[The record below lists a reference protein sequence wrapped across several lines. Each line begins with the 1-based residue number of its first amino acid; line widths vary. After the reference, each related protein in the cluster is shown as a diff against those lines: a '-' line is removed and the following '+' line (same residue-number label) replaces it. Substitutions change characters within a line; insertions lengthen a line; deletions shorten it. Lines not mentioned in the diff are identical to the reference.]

1 MAPEAGNATRLASR
15 LINNAIFNLF
25 GTIWP
30 ILLALITTPYIVHG
44 LGLEPYGVL
53 VLVSAVL
60 GYVLLLD
67 LGLDASLV
75 KYVAQYR
82 AVEDFETLR
91 TYIGTALIIYAMVGL
106 TGCLIIG
113 GLTNP
118 LVGLLKIAP
127 DLRPVAQFVFYV
139 GAVGFLVNLI
149 SGAFRAVVTGFQRYD
164 LSNLIDV
171 SAGTVQSIG
180 TVALLW
186 QGLALKEVVL
196 FQLAISL
203 VKLGLFAFV
212 SSKLVPG
219 SLFRLTFA
227 PTILK
232 NLVNFGLMTFINRI
246 AGLFLFQFDRTYI
259 GFVLGGA
266 SITYYSIPDNLG
278 RQMHSLPASATS
290 ASFPLASELTSAKQS
305 QTVRRLYLRGLK
317 WGVALAFS
325 MTAVLVALS
334 FKVLYYWMGSE
345 FAGASAIPLRLLLI
359 SYCVFAFTAIPSKIV
374 DGVGLPRY
382 NALFAS
388 LSAGL
393 NFIACIF
400 LIPRWGILGAAI
412 ANTLPVVVVPPYL
425 AFVERR
431 ILGIKTLD
439 HWFSIYIPS
448 LGAASLTFLLVYL
461 LQYYWVNNLIQ
472 VVIAA
477 GLGMVIFAVW
487 AFIFGVFGEED
498 KKSLLEYLDLLTTR
512 AKLIVQRL
520 TYLAQN
526 R

>member
-1 MAPEAGNATRLASR
+1 MTPEAGSAVHLASR

-25 GTIWP
+25 GTVWP
-30 ILLALITTPYIVHG
+30 ILLGLITTPYIVRG

-82 AVEDFETLR
+82 AVENFEILR
-91 TYIGTALIIYAMVGL
+91 TYIGTALIIYAIVGL
-106 TGCLIIG
+106 VGCLIIG
-113 GLTNP
+113 GLAYP

-127 DLRPVAQFVFYV
+127 DLRPVAQFAFYV
-139 GAVGFLVNLI
+139 GAVGFFVNLI
-149 SGAFRAVVTGFQRYD
+149 SGAFRAVITGFQRYD
-164 LSNLIDV
+164 LSNVINVL
-171 SAGTVQSIG
+171 SGTIQAIG
-180 TVALLW
+180 TVVILW
-186 QGLALKEVVL
+186 QGFWLKEVVL
-196 FQLAISL
+196 FQLAVGL
-203 VKLGLFAFV
+203 AKLGLYV
-212 SSKLVPG
+212 HLSSRLMPG
-219 SLFRLTFA
+219 ALFRLAFA

-232 NLVNFGLMTFINRI
+232 NLMNFGLMTFINRT
-246 AGLFLFQFDRTYI
+246 AGLLLFQFDRTYI

-278 RQMHSLPASATS
+278 RQMHGLPASATL
-290 ASFPLASELTSAKQS
+290 ASFPLASELASTQQN

-317 WGVALAFS
+317 WTVVLAFS

-334 FKVLYYWMGSE
+334 FKVLYYWMGPE
-345 FAGASAIPLRLLLI
+345 FARISAIPLCLLLI
-359 SYCVFAFTAIPSKIV
+359 SYCVFALTAIPSRIV
-374 DGVGLPRY
+374 DGMGLPRY

-388 LSAGL
+388 VTAAL
-393 NFIACIF
+393 NLISCIL

-412 ANTLPVVVVPPYL
+412 ANTVPVVTVPLYL
-425 AFVERR
+425 AFVEGR
-431 ILGIKTLD
+431 ILGIKTIH
-439 HWFSIYIPS
+439 HWFSVYIPS

-461 LQYYWVNNLIQ
+461 IQYYWVNNLIQ
-472 VVIAA
+472 VAIAA
-477 GLGMVIFAVW
+477 GLGMIIFAAW
-487 AFIFGVFGEED
+487 AFVFGVFGEED
-498 KKSLLEYLDLLTTR
+498 KKSLLEFLDPLATR
-512 AKLIVQRL
+512 AKSIVQRL